1 MCAWELLVSIPQ
13 TKPLEPGL
21 PRSGAEP
28 AWTGGLVTT
37 AIEASPQGRGDV
49 VGSELGSLEASG
61 LDFRNGTNIYWAL
74 TACPGV
80 RWALSQHVTW
90 SSGSS
95 WRGRILWAPEEPQ
108 ASPRRGE
115 GLCRSPSRRDP
126 LQPLGVGAGKYPE
139 SRRQLGPSRD
149 FVRTPDVWGHT
160 GAGRASASPPLPH
173 PASSSSSWAG
183 FPEPAGAWRRS
194 GWPCGSL
201 EQRLHS
207 DPGVSVR
214 LSIRL
219 SAQPWPLWPPRH
231 GSCCCSC
238 CCCCRLR
245 VVSLWGWGSL
255 SRPGTG
261 PATSAPDLNRA
272 QALPSP
278 QCLHPGTPTP
288 NKSEAVSKPPGLTS
302 SPPSPPSTPPCLN

>member
-37 AIEASPQGRGDV
+37 AIEAPPQGRGDV
-49 VGSELGSLEASG
+49 VCSELGSLEASG
-61 LDFRNGTNIYWAL
+61 LDFRKGINIYWAL

-80 RWALSQHVTW
+80 LWALSQHVTW

-95 WRGRILWAPEEPQ
+95 WRGRIRWALEEPQ

-115 GLCRSPSRRDP
+115 GLRRSPAQRRRSSVGTGSRRDP
-126 LQPLGVGAGKYPE
+126 LRPLGVGAGKYPE
-139 SRRQLGPSRD
+139 SRGQLGPSRD

-173 PASSSSSWAG
+173 PPSSSSSWAG

-194 GWPCGSL
+194 GWPRGSL
-201 EQRLHS
+201 EQRLHRDS
-207 DPGVSVR
+207 GASVR
-214 LSIRL
+214 LSTRL

-231 GSCCCSC
+231 GSCSCSC

-245 VVSLWGWGSL
+245 VVSLWGWGTL

-272 QALPSP
+272 QALPTVPPPWHS
-278 QCLHPGTPTP
+278 HP
-288 NKSEAVSKPPGLTS
+288 
-302 SPPSPPSTPPCLN
+302 